1 MPQALPTAAAMTT
14 IAPMHQV
21 DTSFLRRLRA
31 RDERA
36 WFELWQA
43 FGPVVRGMLARWG
56 NGRLGE
62 ETLRDLTQ
70 DTLAALSDSIERF
83 EPQRGVRFSTWLLAI
98 ARHVLGDEMDRR
110 YAKKRGG
117 GKRGASLDDSW
128 MGQSREPAPDA
139 EYERRILCAKIH
151 AAIRAAQKRSDFVH
165 FEAYRMRVLESK
177 QGREIGLLLGVSE
190 PTVTRHCQRV
200 REALREEL
208 AVAIEQWSY
217 TDDERSEPSRAGLA
231 ADDAAFDEA
240 LGEIWR
246 AQEELVARD
255 LVQRASAAK
264 DSAAKDSA
272 ARGHGDAQRPGKA
285 DAGH

>member
-1 MPQALPTAAAMTT
+1 MHNTLA
-14 IAPMHQV
+14 MHQV

-43 FGPVVRGMLARWG
+43 FGPVIRGTLSRWG

-70 DTLAALSDSIERF
+70 DTLTALSDSIERF
-83 EPQRGVRFSTWLLAI
+83 DPQRGVRFSTWLLAI
-98 ARHVLGDEMDRR
+98 AKHVLGDEMDRR
-110 YAKKRGG
+110 YAQKRGSG
-117 GKRGASLDDSW
+117 RRGASLDDSW
-128 MGQSREPAPDA
+128 MGTSTDAQPDE
-139 EYERRILCAKIH
+139 EYERRVLAAKVH
-151 AAIRAAQKRSDFVH
+151 AAIRATQKRSEFVH

-177 QGREIGLLLGVSE
+177 GGRDIGMLLGISE

-217 TDDERSEPSRAGLA
+217 TDDERMEPRRAGLA
-231 ADDAAFDEA
+231 AEDADFDDA

-255 LVQRASAAK
+255 LTARDAERRRDDRGGS
-264 DSAAKDSA
+264 
-272 ARGHGDAQRPGKA
+272 ARGRH
-285 DAGH
+285 

>member
-1 MPQALPTAAAMTT
+1 MAT
-14 IAPMHQV
+14 IPLMHQV
-21 DTSFLRRLRA
+21 DTAFLRRLRA

-36 WFELWQA
+36 WFELWEA
-43 FGPVVRGMLARWG
+43 FGPVIRGTLARWG

-70 DTLAALSDSIERF
+70 DTLAALSDSIDRF
-83 EPQRGVRFSTWLLAI
+83 DPQRGVRFSTWLLAI
-98 ARHVLGDEMDRR
+98 AKHVLGDEMDRR
-110 YAKKRGG
+110 FAQKRGS
-117 GKRGASLDDSW
+117 GKRGTSLDDAW
-128 MGQSREPAPDA
+128 MGEARVSQPDD
-139 EYERRILCAKIH
+139 EYERRVMAAKVH
-151 AAIRAAQKRSDFVH
+151 AAIRAAQKRAEFVH

-177 QGREIGLLLGVSE
+177 QGREIGELLGVSE

-231 ADDAAFDEA
+231 NDDAGFDDA

-255 LVQRASAAK
+255 IAER
-264 DSAAKDSA
+264 DA
-272 ARGHGDAQRPGKA
+272 ARRRAGPGGGGR
-285 DAGH
+285 AGT

>member
-1 MPQALPTAAAMTT
+1 MVT
-14 IAPMHQV
+14 IQPMHQV

-43 FGPVVRGMLARWG
+43 FGPVIRGMLARWG

-70 DTLAALSDSIERF
+70 DTLTALSDSIERF
-83 EPQRGVRFSTWLLAI
+83 DPERGVRFSTWLLAI
-98 ARHVLGDEMDRR
+98 AKHVLGDEMDRR
-110 YAKKRGG
+110 YAQKRGS

-128 MGQSREPAPDA
+128 MGQSREVQPDD
-139 EYERRILCAKIH
+139 EYERRVLAAKIH
-151 AAIRAAQKRSDFVH
+151 AAIRATQKRCEFVH

-177 QGREIGLLLGVSE
+177 QGREIGMLLGVSE

-200 REALREEL
+200 REALRDEL
-208 AVAIEQWSY
+208 AIAIEQWSY
-217 TDDERSEPSRAGLA
+217 TDDERAEPSRAGLA
-231 ADDAAFDEA
+231 ADDAAFDDA
-240 LGEIWR
+240 LGDIWR

-255 LVQRASAAK
+255 RGGRSK
-264 DSAAKDSA
+264 IA
-272 ARGHGDAQRPGKA
+272 ARDNVGGDPRGRS
-285 DAGH
+285 